1 MNKKT
6 LNSKFL
12 SVMLAGACMSLG
24 ANAQSVR
31 VKGHVQDKSGEPV
44 VFATVSV
51 PGTKTMTQTDANGNF
66 TINVAAGSNLRVA
79 YIGYKTAT
87 VKADGT
93 MTIVLE
99 DNSTL
104 NEAVVVG
111 YAKVK
116 KTDATGSVTAIKPD
130 EMTKGITT
138 NAQDMLVGKVAGV
151 DVATGGGTPGAGASI
166 RIRGGSSLNASND
179 PLIVIDGLA
188 MDNEGVKGLSN
199 PLAMVNPEDIASF
212 TVLKDASAT
221 AIYGSRASN
230 GVIIITTK
238 KGRKNSR
245 PQVTYNGS
253 VSVGTKA
260 KTYDVMSGDE
270 YRNYVKQTFG
280 DAATL
285 PLGNANTDWQ
295 DQIYQTAISHDH
307 NVSINGGLGW
317 LPYRLSFGYTN
328 EEGIIKTSSF
338 ERYTVAVNLAPTF
351 FNDHLSVN
359 LNAKFMSAKNRYAD
373 GGAIGAAL
381 SMDPTQPVYFDA
393 NDPYAQFTGGYY
405 QHMTPAS
412 FSDPNWTAQPNTK
425 NTANPLA
432 MLELKNHHSKSQS
445 VIGNLELDYKIH
457 GLEDVHIHANVGGDY
472 SEGNEWNIISPY
484 SASNNYFGNNWR
496 DVKYKYNLQG
506 NIYAQY
512 QHIFGYHNVDIMAGT
527 EAQHF
532 HNNGYGEGGGWD
544 PYTKEDKDY
553 QGRAT
558 TAYATRNSLLSYF
571 GRLNYI
577 YNDRYLATFT
587 MRWDGSSR
595 FADGNRWGT
604 FPSLALGWKIKN
616 EKFLRTADWLSDLKL
631 RLGWGITGQQNIGMD
646 FYYTPLY
653 SVGDDYAQYPIGG
666 DYLHTQRPNAFNKDL
681 TWEKTTTWNAGL
693 DFAFLN
699 NRIDGSVDYYYRET
713 KDLISTVDVE
723 AGTNFNNQIT
733 KNIGKLKNY
742 GLEFTLNAR
751 PVQTRDFTWQITY
764 NAMWNRNKITE
775 LYGDAGYVATGIS
788 PSKLPAGGTVQ
799 VNKVGYPANSFY
811 VYQQVY
817 DENGKPIENMF
828 VDRNGNGYIDD
839 GDRYIYKKPTADILM
854 GFTSKFIYKN
864 WDFSFTLRASLN
876 NYVYYDYL
884 CDRSDV
890 SLSGMTVQNEWT
902 NRTMEHIN
910 LGWSGQGNYALSDYF
925 VRNASFLRCDNI
937 TLGYS
942 FRNLFKANKYEGI
955 SGRVYFL
962 VQNPFVITKY
972 DGLDPEIS
980 NADYK
985 GIDKSFYPR
994 PRTFMLGLNLNF

>member
-1 MNKKT
+1 
-6 LNSKFL
+6 
-12 SVMLAGACMSLG
+12 MSLG
-24 ANAQSVR
+24 AAAQSLT
-31 VKGHVQDKSGEPV
+31 VKGHVQDKTGEPV
-44 VFATVSV
+44 VFAIVSV
-51 PGTKTMTQTDANGNF
+51 PGTNAMTQTDVNGNF
-66 TINVAAGSNLRVA
+66 QLQVKPGSNLRVN
-79 YIGYKTAT
+79 YIGYKTAM

-93 MTIVLE
+93 VVVVLE

-111 YAKVK
+111 YARVK
-116 KTDATGSVTAIKPD
+116 KTDATGAVTAIKPD
-130 EMTKGITT
+130 EMSKGITT
-138 NAQDMLVGKVAGV
+138 NAQDMLLGKVAGV

-188 MDNEGVKGLSN
+188 MDNEGVQGLAN
-199 PLAMVNPEDIASF
+199 PLSMVNPEDIASF

-245 PQVTYNGS
+245 PQVTYNGN
-253 VSVGTKA
+253 VSIGTKA
-260 KTYDVMSGDE
+260 KTYDVLSGDE
-270 YRNYVKQTFG
+270 YRQYVAEHFG
-280 DAATL
+280 AEATL

-295 DQIYQTAISHDH
+295 DQIYQTAVSHDH
-307 NVSINGGLGW
+307 NLSISGGLGF

-328 EEGIIKTSSF
+328 EEGILKTSNF
-338 ERYTVAVNLAPTF
+338 ERYTVAANLAPTF
-351 FNDHLSVN
+351 FDDHLSVN

-373 GGAIGAAL
+373 GGALGAAL
-381 SMDPTQPVYFDA
+381 AMDPTQPVYFEEG
-393 NDPYAQFTGGYY
+393 NPYSAFTGGYY
-405 QHMTPAS
+405 QHMQDGAT
-412 FSDPNWTAQPNTK
+412 FSDPSWTAQPNTK

-432 MLELKNHHSKSQS
+432 ILELKNDHAKSQS
-445 VIGNLELDYKIH
+445 FIGNLELDYKIH
-457 GLEDVHIHANVGGDY
+457 GFEDLHIHANVGGDY
-472 SEGNEWNIISPY
+472 SEGNQWTDISPY
-484 SASNNYFGNNWR
+484 SASNNYFGNIWR
-496 DVKYKYNLQG
+496 QAKYKYNLQG

-512 QHIFGYHNVDIMAGT
+512 QHLFGQHNVDIMAGT

-532 HNNGYGEGGGWD
+532 HNNGFGEGGGWD
-544 PYTKEDKDY
+544 SYLGQAKDY

-558 TAYATRNSLLSYF
+558 TAFATRNSLLSYF

-577 YNDRYLATFT
+577 FNDRYLATFT

-595 FADGNRWGT
+595 FAEGNRWGT

-616 EKFLRTADWLSDLKL
+616 EKFMQNADWLSDLKL
-631 RLGWGITGQQNIGMD
+631 RLGWGITGQQNINLD
-646 FYYTPLY
+646 FYYMPLY
-653 SVGDDYAQYPIGG
+653 NVGDDYAQYPIG
-666 DYLHTQRPNAFNKDL
+666 DNYMHTLRPNAFNKDL

-699 NRIDGSVDYYYRET
+699 NRIDGAIEYYYRET

-733 KNIGKLKNY
+733 KNIGRLKNY
-742 GLEFTLNAR
+742 GIELTLNAR
-751 PVQTRDFTWQITY
+751 PIQTRDFTWQLTY
-764 NAMWNRNKITE
+764 NLMWNRNKITE
-775 LYGDAGYVATGIS
+775 LYGDAGYVNTGIS

-799 VNKVGYPANSFY
+799 VNKVGYAANSFF

-828 VDRNGNGYIDD
+828 VDRNGNGYIDPD
-839 GDRYIYKKPTADILM
+839 DRYIYKKPTADVLM
-854 GFTSKFIYKN
+854 GLTSKFLYKN
-864 WDFSFTLRASLN
+864 FDLSFTLRACLN
-876 NYVYYDYL
+876 NYVYYDFL
-884 CDRSDV
+884 SDRADV

-902 NRTMEHIN
+902 NRTPEHLE
-910 LGWSGQGNYALSDYF
+910 LGWSGKGNYAQSDYF

-942 FRNLFKANKYEGI
+942 FQNLFPAGKFEGI

-972 DGLDPEIS
+972 DGLDPELNNNS
-980 NADYK
+980 YK

-994 PRTFMLGLNLNF
+994 PRTYMLGLNLKF

>member
-24 ANAQSVR
+24 ANAQGVR

-87 VKADGT
+87 VKANGI

-130 EMTKGITT
+130 DMTKGITT

-188 MDNEGVKGLSN
+188 MDNEGVQGLSN

-245 PQVTYNGS
+245 PQVSYNGS
-253 VSVGTKA
+253 VSFGTKA
-260 KTYDVMSGDE
+260 KTYDVLSGDQ
-270 YRNYVKQTFG
+270 YRAYVQSTFG
-280 DAATL
+280 EAATL
-285 PLGNANTDWQ
+285 PLGTANTDWQ
-295 DQIYQTAISHDH
+295 DQIYQTAVSHDH
-307 NVSINGGLGW
+307 NLSINGGLGW
-317 LPYRLSFGYTN
+317 LPYRLSLGYTN
-328 EEGIIKTSSF
+328 EEGIIKTSNF
-338 ERYTVAVNLAPTF
+338 ERYTVAVNLAPSF
-351 FNDHLSVN
+351 FNDHLNVN

-381 SMDPTQPVYFDA
+381 SMDPTQPVYFDPS
-393 NDPYAQFTGGYY
+393 DPDAAFTGGYY
-405 QHMTPAS
+405 QHMQDAT
-412 FSDPNWTAQPNTK
+412 FSDPAWNRQPNTK

-432 MLELKNHHSKSQS
+432 MLELKNDHAKSQS
-445 VIGNLELDYKIH
+445 FIGNMELDYKLH
-457 GLEDVHIHANVGGDY
+457 GFEDLHIHANVGGDY
-472 SEGNEWNIISPY
+472 SEGNQWTEISPY
-484 SASNNYFGNNWR
+484 SASNNYFGSNWR
-496 DVKYKYNLQG
+496 AAKYKYNLQG

-512 QHIFGYHNVDIMAGT
+512 QHLFGYHNVDIMAGT

-532 HNNGYGEGGGWD
+532 HYNGFGEGGGWD
-544 PYTKEDKDY
+544 SYLGEYKDY

-558 TAYATRNSLLSYF
+558 TGYASRNSLLSYF

-604 FPSLALGWKIKN
+604 FPSVALGWKVKN
-616 EKFLRTADWLSDLKL
+616 EQFLRSAEWLSDLKL
-631 RLGWGITGQQNIGMD
+631 RLGWGITGQQNIGQD
-646 FYYTPLY
+646 FYYMPLY
-653 SVGDDYAQYPIGG
+653 NVGDDYAQYPIGN
-666 DYLHTQRPNAFNKDL
+666 DYMHTLRPNAFNKDL
-681 TWEKTTTWNAGL
+681 TWEKTTSWNAGL

-713 KDLISTVDVE
+713 KDLISVVDVE
-723 AGTNFNNQIT
+723 AGTNFNNQIW
-733 KNIGKLKNY
+733 KNIGKLRNY

-751 PVQTRDFTWQITY
+751 PVQNRDFTWQVTY
-764 NAMWNRNKITE
+764 NFMWNRNKITE

-788 PSKLPAGGTVQ
+788 PSKLPGGGTVQ

-828 VDRNGNGYIDD
+828 VNRNGNGYIDD
-839 GDRYIYKKPTADILM
+839 DDRYIYKNPAADVLM
-854 GFTSKFIYKN
+854 GFTSKFMYKN

-884 CDRSDV
+884 SDRADV
-890 SLSGMTVQNEWT
+890 SLGGMTVQNEWT
-902 NRTMEHIN
+902 NRTMEHLN
-910 LGWSGQGNYALSDYF
+910 LGWSGQGNYAMSDYF

-942 FRNLFKANKYEGI
+942 FRNLFKQGNFDGI
-955 SGRVYFL
+955 TGRVYAL
-962 VQNPFVITKY
+962 VQNPFVITNY
-972 DGLDPEIS
+972 DGLDPELS
-980 NADYK
+980 NASYK
-985 GIDKSFYPR
+985 GIDKNFYPR
-994 PRTFMLGLNLNF
+994 PRTFMVGLSLNF